1 MLRKFNPKVLYII
14 SHTYLNARGH
24 CVVTSTHNTSVS
36 HDLPLDQDI
45 HPIPV
50 KEGNSKG
57 SAFCIVS
64 STQVAR
70 QVIAELDGKYTI
82 PGFGGIAPVNVKVSF
97 LMIHLLCFCPPF
109 SFRLRKMIRRS

>member
-1 MLRKFNPKVLYII
+1 MTR
-14 SHTYLNARGH
+14 
-24 CVVTSTHNTSVS
+24 
-36 HDLPLDQDI
+36 LPLDQDI

-82 PGFGGIAPVNVKVSF
+82 PGFSGIAPVNVKVSF
-97 LMIHLLCFCPPF
+97 FSDSLAVLLPTFF
-109 SFRLRKMIRRS
+109 FQVAENDQEKAIRKSGGGSQYAPYAFFFVFLEHAIDSS

>member
-1 MLRKFNPKVLYII
+1 MPPLCF
-14 SHTYLNARGH
+14 
-24 CVVTSTHNTSVS
+24 TSTHNTFVS

-82 PGFGGIAPVNVKVSF
+82 PGFGGMAPVNVKVSF
-97 LMIHLLCFCPPF
+97 YCFIAAAFAHFFHAGCG
-109 SFRLRKMIRRS
+109 K